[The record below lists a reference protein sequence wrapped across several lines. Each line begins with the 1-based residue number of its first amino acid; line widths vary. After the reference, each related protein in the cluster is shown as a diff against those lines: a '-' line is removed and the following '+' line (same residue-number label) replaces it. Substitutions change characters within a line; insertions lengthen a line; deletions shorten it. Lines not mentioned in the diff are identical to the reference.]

1 MTLKHIQNSL
11 SYWCGVAFIGIVF
24 GIGLQFVSAAWTE
37 PTIAPPGGNIAGPI
51 NIGSIGQWKE
61 AALAINTGWDTNG
74 DGTPDT
80 VATNG
85 LLIPNGFVGI
95 GTIAPSAELEIN
107 GKGKSQSTVAGD
119 AGNTLVTKD
128 YVDAL
133 GTGGSGPRRNFS
145 GLSLKQVTKVGGNAT
160 CGNASLYGVCFKEI
174 LDTCAGAVG
183 CFDQTVAIPSNMNVD
198 SPARVIN
205 VPSGVQAIEI
215 EFINAGGSNI
225 NPSDSVFP
233 IVFNNVEL
241 YKADIE
247 SNGYTNFFKILL
259 PLPSGGGALRIKSNN
274 AAYFYKVNVEFLT
287 T

>member
-11 SYWCGVAFIGIVF
+11 TYWFGVAFIGIVF

-37 PTIAPPGGNIAGPI
+37 PTVAPPGGNIAGPI

-133 GTGGSGPRRNFS
+133 GTGGGGYPTEISAIS
-145 GLSLKQVTKVGGNAT
+145 SSKQTMGAAVAFCNAKTDGGNSDWRLPTSEEAT
-160 CGNASLYGVCFKEI
+160 TFYAQIFTALGGVPLESVIRTSTYYNDSGWTLVGKYSSI
-174 LDTCAGAVG
+174 LSWAFSTGPGRSSSDRDAGYSIWQG
-183 CFDQTVAIPSNMNVD
+183 TT
-198 SPARVIN
+198 
-205 VPSGVQAIEI
+205 
-215 EFINAGGSNI
+215 
-225 NPSDSVFP
+225 
-233 IVFNNVEL
+233 
-241 YKADIE
+241 
-247 SNGYTNFFKILL
+247 SNGGIYTMCV
-259 PLPSGGGALRIKSNN
+259 R
-274 AAYFYKVNVEFLT
+274 
-287 T
+287 